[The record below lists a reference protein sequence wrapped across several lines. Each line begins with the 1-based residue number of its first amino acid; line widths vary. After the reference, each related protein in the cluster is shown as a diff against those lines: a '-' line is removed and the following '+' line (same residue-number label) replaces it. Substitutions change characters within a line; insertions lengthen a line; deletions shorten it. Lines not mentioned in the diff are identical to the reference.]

1 MNRKFIALVILFALL
16 LSGCS
21 LIYDQEL
28 KDEISEIIDNSDV
41 QLVTESYHHL
51 QEVNIAYENGDTRQM
66 VYSYPEASN
75 QFLKDYI
82 GCIIIENGQEVQRE
96 EYTRD
101 GKDNIIAVN
110 SGASTKAFELTY
122 DENNRIIKKVV
133 FVDGVEEGYEHYLYN
148 AQGLITEIKEFDI
161 QELVCRTVIEYD
173 DNGRRT
179 KVTRY
184 DGTGNIIDYVLCEFD
199 QKTYKEKVS
208 QFDSNEAL
216 LRYTLNSYDLHGL
229 IVVEEAY
236 DANGNLIST
245 TTRRYESGEITY
257 DAAKGF
263 PGHT

>member
-1 MNRKFIALVILFALL
+1 MALFVLFSLL

-21 LIYDQEL
+21 LLFDQEL
-28 KDEISEIIDNSDV
+28 KEEISEIIENSDV
-41 QLVTESYHHL
+41 QLVTETYHHL
-51 QEVNIAYENGDTRQM
+51 QEVNIKYANGETLQK

-82 GCIIIENGQEVQRE
+82 GCTILENGQEVQRE

-101 GKDNIIAVN
+101 AKDNIIAVIT
-110 SGASTKAFELTY
+110 GTGTTIFELTY
-122 DENNRIIKKVV
+122 DEQDRITKKVIS
-133 FVDGVEEGYEHYLYN
+133 VDGVEQGYEEYLYN
-148 AQGLITEIKEFDI
+148 AQGMITEIQTCDG
-161 QELVCRTVIEYD
+161 QDLVCRTVTEYD
-173 DNGRRT
+173 DNSRCV

-184 DGTGNIIDYVLCEFD
+184 DGAGNLTGYDICEFD

-208 QFDSNEAL
+208 QYDQNDTL
-216 LRYTLNSYDLHGL
+216 LGYSMNSYDLYGL
-229 IVVEEAY
+229 ILVEEAY